1 MNKSLYRIVF
11 NKVRGML
18 MAVAETAVTTGKAP
32 GTSRVPGA
40 TPEAATTVV
49 AAFRPLQYSILLA
62 LGLASLATRAQI
74 VADPRAPG
82 NQQPTVLNA
91 GNGVPLIN
99 IQTPSAAGVSR
110 NTYSQFDVNAQGAI
124 LNNARKSAQTQL
136 GGWVQGNPW
145 LAAGTA
151 RVILNEVNSS
161 NPSLLRGYLEVAG
174 DRAQVVIANPAGI
187 TCDGCGFINA
197 NRATLTTGTPIFNNG
212 NLDSYRVQNGM
223 IGITGA
229 GLDASRTDYTD
240 IIARSVQV
248 NAGIWANSLKVT
260 AGPNKVS
267 ADHTQTA
274 AITAS
279 GSAPAYGLDVA
290 NLGGMYA
297 GKITLV
303 GTESGV
309 GVRNAGQIGA
319 SAGDVLV
326 TADGQLE
333 NSGRITASGM
343 VRVDTKRGVS
353 NSGIVYA
360 LGDTQVT
367 TRGNV
372 VNTHTI
378 AAQGNTSVEAAGTA
392 SAIDSQSNSLLGA
405 GIGSDGT
412 IGGSGTLQLAATGQ
426 IGAHGQNLAS
436 ADATAS
442 GAEISL
448 AGSQTAA
455 KDVTLTAS
463 GGGIELSGASISATQ
478 TLTASAAGTLST
490 NSATVSADR
499 LSLAARDIFNTQ
511 GNLVQTG
518 TTDLA
523 IRLPGQFDNTN
534 GRIAANGGNLSIG
547 SQTLIN
553 TDGRIEHA
561 GIGTLSLDAITVNG
575 ARGAIGTN
583 GTLSMTSQTI
593 TLDGGNV
600 AANKLG
606 FDTHLLSNRSGHI
619 VQAGSGNAS
628 IAVRSSLNNSDG
640 TIAANG
646 ALTVSGR
653 DLLNQGGTIQAAG
666 ASPLT
671 MNLSGA
677 LDNSAKGKIA
687 AGGDASIRAATL
699 SNASGGLTA
708 GGALDVL
715 TAGAVVNAG
724 GLLAAN
730 ENVTIVGS
738 SIDNASG
745 QIGSARGG
753 SKVTA
758 SAGVIDNTSG
768 RIEAARPVAIAA
780 NGLTNTDGVVSGRT
794 DVRLNS
800 SGRPLDNTRGTV
812 AAGGLLE
819 VQSGRLTND
828 AGSLQASGTVTVDT
842 HGQTLSNTHSGP
854 AGGIIAQSAITLR
867 TGKLDNS
874 AGFIGATGD
883 INATTAQ
890 ITNARGGQI
899 TGKEAI
905 TLTGTGVDNRGGN
918 VQALGN
924 LTIDVGSGTVDNS
937 ASLMRSGAALTIGAG
952 SLINR
957 GTHGNDRGVEAQSI
971 SVTAD
976 AIDNRSGAVRAD
988 TSLSLT
994 GSGTIDN
1001 TGGLISSAQSVHV
1014 RDRDLT
1020 QKTQRVINKG
1030 GTLIAAKSLG
1040 VNSAGLSGDGS
1051 VLSQGDLNVSLAG
1064 DFLNAGNFEANSNA
1078 EFETAGKLTNQAV
1091 MRAGK
1096 TLTVNARDIENVE
1109 RGEFSAATSQIS
1121 AAGTITNRGLIDG
1134 QDTTVTS
1141 GVLNNVGTGRIYGDH
1156 SAISAGTVNNDA
1168 ENDRAAT
1175 IAARSRLD
1183 IGAQT
1188 ITNRE
1193 HSLIFSAGDMA
1204 IGGAIDGS
1212 RTATGSAG
1220 VVNNNSASIEA
1231 LGELKLTAVDVNNTN
1246 EHFATTVQRQSEP
1259 AHIVEYQGDGSPNR
1273 YASGDSDVRVYN
1285 DESDHLHT
1293 PERNYE
1299 SWSKYEYDRTTA
1311 ATVIAESD
1319 PGRITSG
1326 GAMRIDA
1333 RKVLNDKSQ
1342 IIAGGA
1348 LDGNGAKLQNTEVA
1362 GQQIVTDVGTVTSYW
1377 RNHRKGRDDTG
1388 SRSTAYTPP
1397 ATISEIRLTPTVYR
1411 GHTAPGGSGTQIA
1424 GVSTAPL
1431 VRGAAG
1437 AGAADVTVRAGRA
1450 INPITEVEAVNA
1462 PASGHSFVIRSAAV
1476 NTTVPNTSLFSVNRN
1491 PTGHYLIE
1499 TDRRFVNYREW
1510 LSSDYMLEQLRID
1523 PALTHKRLGDG
1534 FYEQK
1539 LIREQIAQ
1547 LTGRRFLRGY
1557 ASDEAE
1563 YRALINN
1570 GLTYAKEWDL
1580 RPGIALTAAQMARL
1594 TSDIVWLVESEVTL
1608 PDGQTAKALVPQVYV
1623 LVKQGDIDGTGAL
1636 ISGQTVDLKLSKDL
1650 VNQGTI
1656 AGRDVLSLTAENVK
1670 NLGGRISG
1678 SHVAVKAKTDLLN
1691 LGGTIDAAN
1700 SLSAIAGRDLK
1711 SVSTTNSNA
1720 NGQGTITN
1728 ISRVAGLYVTDPSGG
1743 TLVAAAG
1750 RDLTLAGSHIGNA
1763 STDGQT
1769 VIAAGRD
1776 LNLTTIDTSSS
1787 HSLKWD
1793 ANNWRKDSTHRELGA
1808 SIQTVG
1814 DLRLSAGRDLN
1825 ARGASVTSEQGAL
1838 IATAENDINLTSSKT
1853 THNVDEAHQHKGK
1866 SSWFSS
1872 KTISTRNTLSETMH
1886 QGTTFSGDTVH
1897 LQAGHDINLKGSNVV
1912 STHGTSLFALHDV
1925 NIEAAINSAT
1935 ERHHRDERKTGL
1947 FGTGG
1952 IGFTIG
1958 TQQHSQDNR
1967 NSRATASASVV
1978 GSTNGNVAIV
1988 AGNHYRQVG
1997 SHVLAPQ
2004 GDIDIQAKKVDILA
2018 AEEISHS
2025 AQETRFKQ
2033 SGLTVAVTAP
2043 VVAAIQ
2049 TAGQMKHAAG
2059 ETSDMRLKL
2068 LAGATTGLAGK
2079 NAADAAKA
2087 DPKSGGGVSASIT
2100 VGGSKSQSKTTE
2112 DTVRVAGSKVLAGGG
2127 VRIRATGAGEDSKMT
2142 VQGSDIEGGGDVH
2155 LKADGAIALLAAK
2168 NAVEM
2173 HRSSSSMSGGV
2184 GVAVSGNSN
2193 GASFGVTANAS
2204 ASRGKGDGTDVMW
2217 TNTHV
2222 SAGKKFKLESG
2233 GDTTLR
2239 GAVVGGRQV
2248 LADVGGNLTIE
2259 SLQDTSTYQS
2269 KDESVSGS
2277 VTVGYGV
2284 SGSANYGQQKMDSD
2298 FASVTEQSGIKAGD
2312 GGFQINVKG
2321 DTHLNGGVITSTE
2334 RAIADGLNSLTTA
2347 TLTTS
2352 DIQNRAEY
2360 SASGFALGGGYSSDG
2375 GGMSP
2380 RGGKGNSTAG
2390 GVGTNQQGQATTGGD
2405 KVPGTD
2411 LPRSG
2416 NWSAAPPVVMGA
2428 SGDGSSTT
2436 VSGISGGAI
2445 HITDEAKQ
2453 QALTGKSAEETVAS
2467 VNRAVTTERDGANT
2481 LKPIFDERELQAGF
2495 EIVGAWQ
2502 RETGAFLANRAKEVD
2517 AAQAAANDPRLTPE
2531 ERVLAQQKADE
2542 LTATWGPGGSYRR
2555 VLTALTA
2562 AAGGN
2567 VTGGAEAF
2575 MREAAVSYLQG
2586 LAVSEAKELANR
2598 LGEGTPEAEA
2608 ARAAL
2613 HAIVGCAGAAASAQ
2627 TCNAGAMGAAASSVL
2642 GSLLG
2647 PTTGLS
2653 AQEKEAQTNLV
2664 TSFVAGVAGVM
2675 GDPMTAANAAGTEG
2689 LYNRQL
2695 LDEERHWT
2703 KEHANRFAAAYE
2715 KKTGQVITLERAE
2728 KSLLG
2733 TGYMMVDDKA
2743 KAGPGYDM
2751 AAAQYISENSGNLF
2765 KATAAERA
2773 DPGSLGGPLKP
2784 EQRALP
2790 GAVANPALGLGI
2802 AGAVTGGLAAAAAT
2816 PRVLAI
2822 VSAGGRY
2829 AADFVA
2835 AYKAA
2840 QAGYSLTTG
2849 ALTGAGVS
2857 AGSYTFAAAAAAAL
2871 AKYQGADAASA
2882 FDERF
2887 SLLGFG
2893 TAATIGAAN
2902 GIFGTSMFK
2911 WADIPNKITNVSTV
2925 PGAVIRINGFTQG
2938 QAAGRAAQAAV
2949 NQYEDT
2955 K

>member
-1 MNKSLYRIVF
+1 MNKYLYRIVF
-11 NKVRGML
+11 NKVRGLL
-18 MAVAETAVTTGKAP
+18 MAVAETAVTNGKAP
-32 GTSRVPGA
+32 GTSLVPGA
-40 TPEAATTVV
+40 TTEAAATVV

-62 LGLASLATRAQI
+62 LGLVSLAAKAQI

-110 NTYSQFDVNAQGAI
+110 NTYSQFDVNSQGAI

-260 AGPNKVS
+260 TGPNEVS
-267 ADHTQTA
+267 ADHTQMA

-303 GTESGV
+303 GTGSGV

-319 SAGDVLV
+319 SAGEVLV
-326 TADGQLE
+326 TADGRLE
-333 NSGRITASGM
+333 NSGRITASGL
-343 VRVDTKRGVS
+343 VRVDTNGGIS
-353 NSGIVYA
+353 NAGIVYA

-405 GIGSDGT
+405 GVRSDGT
-412 IGGSGTLQLAATGQ
+412 LGGSGTLQLAATGQ

-463 GGGIELSGASISATQ
+463 GGGIELSGASVSATQ

-499 LSLAARDIFNTQ
+499 LSLAARDISNSQ

-523 IRLPGQFDNTN
+523 IRLSGQFDNTN

-547 SQTLIN
+547 AQTLTN
-553 TDGRIEHA
+553 TNGRIEHA
-561 GIGTLSLDAITVNG
+561 GTGTLSLGATTVDG
-575 ARGAIGTN
+575 ARSAIGTN

-600 AANKLG
+600 AANKLS
-606 FDTHLLSNRSGHI
+606 FDTHALSNRSGHI
-619 VQAGSGNAS
+619 IQTGTGNAS
-628 IAVRSSLNNSDG
+628 IAARASLDNSGG

-646 ALTVSGR
+646 AVTVTGR

-671 MNLSGA
+671 MKMSGA
-677 LDNSAKGKIA
+677 LNNSAKGKIA
-687 AGGDASIRAATL
+687 AGGDASINAVTL

-715 TAGAVVNAG
+715 TAGAVANAG

-730 ENVTIVGS
+730 ENVSIVGS

-745 QIGSARGG
+745 QIGSAHRGLM
-753 SKVTA
+753 VTA
-758 SAGVIDNTSG
+758 SAGAIDNTSG
-768 RIEAARPVAIAA
+768 RIEAARTVAIAA

-819 VQSGRLTND
+819 VQSGRLTNN

-854 AGGIIAQSAITLR
+854 AGGILAQSAITLR

-899 TGKEAI
+899 TGKDAI

-924 LTIDVGSGTVDNS
+924 LAIDVGSGTVDNS

-952 SLINR
+952 SLVNR

-1001 TGGLISSAQSVHV
+1001 TGGLISSAQSVQV

-1064 DFLNAGNFEANSNA
+1064 DFVNAGNFEGNGNV
-1078 EFETAGKLTNQAV
+1078 EIETAGKLTNQAV
-1091 MRAGK
+1091 MLAGK
-1096 TLTVNARDIENVE
+1096 TLTVNARDIENE
-1109 RGEFSAATSQIS
+1109 ARGEFSAATSQIS
-1121 AAGTITNRGLIDG
+1121 AGGTITNRGLIDG
-1134 QDTTVTS
+1134 QDTTVSS

-1193 HSLIFSAGDMA
+1193 HSLIFSAGDMF

-1246 EHFATTVQRQSEP
+1246 EHFATTVQRQGEP

-1273 YASGDSDVRVYN
+1273 YASGESDVRVYS
-1285 DESDHLHT
+1285 DESDHLRT

-1326 GAMRIDA
+1326 GAMRIKA
-1333 RKVLNDKSQ
+1333 NNVLNDKSQ

-1348 LDGNGAKLQNTEVA
+1348 LDGTNIAKLQNTEVA
-1362 GQQIVTDVGTVTSYW
+1362 GQQIVTDIGTVTSYW

-1397 ATISEIRLTPTVYR
+1397 ATISDIRLTPTVYR
-1411 GHTAPGGSGTQIA
+1411 GHTAPGGSGTEIA

-1431 VRGAAG
+1431 VRGAVG
-1437 AGAADVTVRAGRA
+1437 AGPAGVTVRAGRA

-1462 PASGHSFVIRSAAV
+1462 AASGHSFVIRSAAV
-1476 NTTVPNTSLFSVNRN
+1476 NTTVPNTSLFSVNPD
-1491 PTGHYLIE
+1491 PTGNYLIE

-1547 LTGRRFLRGY
+1547 LTGRRFLKGY
-1557 ASDEAE
+1557 ASEEAE

-1608 PDGQTAKALVPQVYV
+1608 PDGQTTKALVPQVYV
-1623 LVKQGDIDGTGAL
+1623 LVKPGDVDGSGAL
-1636 ISGQTVDLKLSKDL
+1636 ISGQTVDLKLSNDL

-1656 AGRDVLSLTAENVK
+1656 AGRDVVSLTAENVK

-1728 ISRVAGLYVTDPSGG
+1728 VSRVAGLYVTDPSGG

-1750 RDLTLAGSHIGNA
+1750 RDLTLAGSQIGNA
-1763 STDGQT
+1763 GADGQT

-1776 LNLTTIDTSSS
+1776 LNLATIDRSSS
-1787 HSLKWD
+1787 QSLKWD

-1838 IATAENDINLTSSKT
+1838 ITTAENDINLTSSKT
-1853 THNVDEAHQHKGK
+1853 TRNVDEAHQHKGK

-1872 KTISTRNTLSETMH
+1872 KTISTRNTLSEAMNR
-1886 QGTTFSGDTVH
+1886 GTTFSGDTVH
-1897 LQAGHDINLKGSNVV
+1897 LQAGHDINVKGSNVV
-1912 STHGTSLFALHDV
+1912 STHGTSLIALHDV

-1935 ERHHRDERKTGL
+1935 ERHYRDERKTGL

-1958 TQQHSQDNR
+1958 TEQHSQDNR
-1967 NSRATASASVV
+1967 NTRTSASASIV
-1978 GSTNGNVAIV
+1978 GSTNGNVAIA

-1997 SHVLAPQ
+1997 SHLLASQ

-2018 AEEISHS
+2018 AEEISHGT
-2025 AQETRFKQ
+2025 QETQFKQ

-2043 VVAAIQ
+2043 VIAAIQ

-2068 LAGATTGLAGK
+2068 LAGGAMGLAGK

-2087 DPKSGGGVSASIT
+2087 DPKSGGGASASIT

-2112 DTVRVAGSKVLAGGG
+2112 DSVRVAGSKVTAGGG
-2127 VRIRATGAGEDSKMT
+2127 VRIRATGAGKDSTLT
-2142 VQGSDIEGGGDVH
+2142 VQGSDIEGGGDVD
-2155 LKADGAIALLAAK
+2155 LQADGAIALLAAK

-2173 HRSSSSMSGGV
+2173 HHSSSSMSGGV
-2184 GVAVSGNSN
+2184 GVAVSANSN

-2204 ASRGKGDGTDVMW
+2204 GSRGKGDGTDVMW

-2222 SAGKKFKLESG
+2222 SAGKKFTLKSG

-2248 LADVGGNLTIE
+2248 MADVGGNLTIE
-2259 SLQDTSTYQS
+2259 SLQDTSTYHS
-2269 KDESVSGS
+2269 KHESVSGS
-2277 VTVGYGV
+2277 VTVGYG
-2284 SGSANYGQQKMDSD
+2284 
-2298 FASVTEQSGIKAGD
+2298 
-2312 GGFQINVKG
+2312 
-2321 DTHLNGGVITSTE
+2321 
-2334 RAIADGLNSLTTA
+2334 
-2347 TLTTS
+2347 
-2352 DIQNRAEY
+2352 
-2360 SASGFALGGGYSSDG
+2360 
-2375 GGMSP
+2375 
-2380 RGGKGNSTAG
+2380 
-2390 GVGTNQQGQATTGGD
+2390 
-2405 KVPGTD
+2405 
-2411 LPRSG
+2411 
-2416 NWSAAPPVVMGA
+2416 
-2428 SGDGSSTT
+2428 
-2436 VSGISGGAI
+2436 
-2445 HITDEAKQ
+2445 
-2453 QALTGKSAEETVAS
+2453 
-2467 VNRAVTTERDGANT
+2467 
-2481 LKPIFDERELQAGF
+2481 
-2495 EIVGAWQ
+2495 
-2502 RETGAFLANRAKEVD
+2502 
-2517 AAQAAANDPRLTPE
+2517 
-2531 ERVLAQQKADE
+2531 
-2542 LTATWGPGGSYRR
+2542 
-2555 VLTALTA
+2555 
-2562 AAGGN
+2562 
-2567 VTGGAEAF
+2567 
-2575 MREAAVSYLQG
+2575 
-2586 LAVSEAKELANR
+2586 
-2598 LGEGTPEAEA
+2598 
-2608 ARAAL
+2608 
-2613 HAIVGCAGAAASAQ
+2613 
-2627 TCNAGAMGAAASSVL
+2627 
-2642 GSLLG
+2642 
-2647 PTTGLS
+2647 
-2653 AQEKEAQTNLV
+2653 
-2664 TSFVAGVAGVM
+2664 
-2675 GDPMTAANAAGTEG
+2675 
-2689 LYNRQL
+2689 
-2695 LDEERHWT
+2695 
-2703 KEHANRFAAAYE
+2703 
-2715 KKTGQVITLERAE
+2715 
-2728 KSLLG
+2728 
-2733 TGYMMVDDKA
+2733 
-2743 KAGPGYDM
+2743 
-2751 AAAQYISENSGNLF
+2751 
-2765 KATAAERA
+2765 
-2773 DPGSLGGPLKP
+2773 
-2784 EQRALP
+2784 
-2790 GAVANPALGLGI
+2790 
-2802 AGAVTGGLAAAAAT
+2802 
-2816 PRVLAI
+2816 
-2822 VSAGGRY
+2822 
-2829 AADFVA
+2829 
-2835 AYKAA
+2835 
-2840 QAGYSLTTG
+2840 
-2849 ALTGAGVS
+2849 
-2857 AGSYTFAAAAAAAL
+2857 
-2871 AKYQGADAASA
+2871 
-2882 FDERF
+2882 
-2887 SLLGFG
+2887 
-2893 TAATIGAAN
+2893 
-2902 GIFGTSMFK
+2902 
-2911 WADIPNKITNVSTV
+2911 
-2925 PGAVIRINGFTQG
+2925 
-2938 QAAGRAAQAAV
+2938 
-2949 NQYEDT
+2949 
-2955 K
+2955 